1 MVAVRSTREFIVAA
15 MVLAIV
21 GSVEVMA
28 VVKLRGGTL
37 LV

>member
-1 MVAVRSTREFIVAA
+1 MVTVKSTREFMVAA

-21 GSVEVMA
+21 GLVEVMA
-28 VVKLRGGTL
+28 VVKHRRGTL